1 MGRRSLLPEVNYN
14 LIESLNQYQKFS
26 CLKALESKRYFVQF
40 KITLNPRAYTLKKAI
55 CKVCLKSIVS
65 EPVVV

>member
-1 MGRRSLLPEVNYN
+1 MGGRSLLPDGNFN

-26 CLKALESKRYFVQF
+26 RLKALECKRYFVQF
-40 KITLNPRAYTLKKAI
+40 NITLNPRAYTLKKAI
-55 CKVCLKSIVS
+55 CTVCLKSIVS